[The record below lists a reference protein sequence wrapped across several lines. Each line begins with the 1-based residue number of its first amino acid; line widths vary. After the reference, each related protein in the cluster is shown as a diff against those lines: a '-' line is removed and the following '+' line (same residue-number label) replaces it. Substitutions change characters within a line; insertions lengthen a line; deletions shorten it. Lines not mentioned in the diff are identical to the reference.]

1 MNTNPKDTPFRET
14 KRPGQLSTPHRTD
27 EMKPKTDEY
36 IVITPVRNE
45 EAFIGITIESIIKQ
59 SRKPLQWIIVDD
71 NSTDSTHEIIERYA
85 KEHAWITPVRLERSG
100 KRQSGGG
107 VIRAF
112 HYGFEKIEH
121 PDRWSFIVK
130 LDGDIRIDSDR
141 YFEEILG
148 EFKANPKLGIA
159 GGMCYFMSD
168 GVKHIEDNQMWH
180 VRGPTKIYKRQCYT
194 DIGGLLPVL
203 GWDGIDVYS
212 AMYHGWETRTF
223 PEYEIEHFVQ
233 TGCKVEE
240 GGDIYRFVKWG
251 IGSYNIGLS
260 PSYVILRSLYRARQ
274 KPYFIGAMIM
284 LYHYS
289 KMAIQRKPVHV
300 SKEIKKFIRERN
312 SEYIREKLRS
322 LYSG

>member
-1 MNTNPKDTPFRET
+1 MKT
-14 KRPGQLSTPHRTD
+14 KTA
-27 EMKPKTDEY
+27 EY

-59 SRKPLQWIIVDD
+59 SQKPLQWIIVDD
-71 NSTDSTHEIIERYA
+71 NSTDSTHEILDRYA
-85 KEHAWITPVRLERSG
+85 GEHEWITPVRLDRSG

-112 HYGFEKIEH
+112 QYGFERIDYPE
-121 PDRWSFIVK
+121 RWDYIVK

-141 YFEEILG
+141 YFEGILG
-148 EFKANPKLGIA
+148 EFEANPKLGIA
-159 GGMCYFMSD
+159 GGICYLTDD
-168 GVKHIEDNQMWH
+168 GVKHIEEHPMWH
-180 VRGPTKIYKRQCYT
+180 VRGPTKIYKRQCYM

-233 TGCKVEE
+233 TGCKAEE
-240 GGDIYRFVKWG
+240 GGNMYRFVKWG
-251 IGSYNIGLS
+251 VGSYNMGFS
-260 PSYVILRSLYRARQ
+260 PLYVILRSLYRARQ

-284 LYHYS
+284 LYHYF
-289 KMAIQRKPVHV
+289 KMAIQRKPVYV
-300 SKEIKKFIRERN
+300 SKEIKDFT
-312 SEYIREKLRS
+312 REKNNAYIKEKIRLLFS
-322 LYSG
+322 H